1 MDSFSDKKEIGV
13 EDASKEVS
21 TNKDL
26 EMTLFSHKD
35 KNFFFIY
42 QKIKKLSAALYL
54 ITNFF
59 DETEPLK
66 NSLRVLATSFLSVSA
81 RMYRAQARTLSGMHT
96 NLESLIL
103 ETLSL
108 LEVASLNGLIS
119 PMNLSI
125 LKREFSDLTNRLHNL
140 VEGAN
145 EESLVLEPQFFVTK
159 EADIPAS
166 IMQGKENVNTRN
178 DLKDDSKDETRHFDL
193 YKQSRSESGV
203 SAIVAQYEH
212 EENKKEKLK
221 DFGSVAVK
229 KNRRQSL
236 IIGLL
241 KRKKEIM
248 IKDVVGLI
256 TDCSEKT
263 IQRELS
269 MLVDSGL
276 LKKEG
281 ERRWTR
287 YSLVVG

>member
-1 MDSFSDKKEIGV
+1 MDSFSDKKQIEVNG
-13 EDASKEVS
+13 ETKEVS

-26 EMTLFSHKD
+26 EMVLFSHKD

-59 DETEPLK
+59 EETEPLK

-81 RMYRAQARTLSGMHT
+81 RMYRADSRTLSGMHT

-125 LKREFSDLTNRLHNL
+125 LKREFSDLTARLHTL
-140 VEGAN
+140 VEGSK
-145 EESLVLEPQFFVTK
+145 EEALVLEPQFFITK
-159 EADIPAS
+159 EAEIPTS
-166 IMQGKENVNTRN
+166 IMQRGEAVSTKNVLKESFGSSVKN
-178 DLKDDSKDETRHFDL
+178 FDL
-193 YKQSRSESGV
+193 YKQNQEESIPRV
-203 SAIVAQYEH
+203 AIESVQD
-212 EENKKEKLK
+212 EEKKEKLK

-287 YSLVVG
+287 YSLVVS

>member
-1 MDSFSDKKEIGV
+1 MDSFSDKKEIEAQDV
-13 EDASKEVS
+13 SKEVS

-26 EMTLFSHKD
+26 EMVLFSHKD

-59 DETEPLK
+59 EETEPLK

-81 RMYRAQARTLSGMHT
+81 RMYRAESRTLSGMHT

-125 LKREFSDLTNRLHNL
+125 LKREFSDLTARLHAL
-140 VEGAN
+140 IEGAK
-145 EESLVLEPQFFVTK
+145 EEALVLEPQFFITK
-159 EADIPAS
+159 EAEIPTS
-166 IMQGKENVNTRN
+166 IMQRGESVATKNVLKESIGTGV
-178 DLKDDSKDETRHFDL
+178 KSFAL
-193 YKQSRSESGV
+193 YKQNREEHGSSV
-203 SAIVAQYEH
+203 TAQPMH
-212 EENKKEKLK
+212 EEEKKEKLK

-241 KRKKEIM
+241 KRKREIM

-287 YSLVVG
+287 YSLVAS